1 MNMNEQATRLTA
13 RVAPFRD
20 AIRAARKAGWTWGD
34 VARALGLNVSPD
46 RIRAAVKFSTRY
58 EIEQIPLPL
67 PEPEPTPAPKATAQP
82 ARPGQSNKDFLA
94 SLKQIGGEK

>member
-20 AIRAARKAGWTWGD
+20 AILAARKAGWTWAD

-46 RIRAAVKFSTRY
+46 RIRAATKFSTRY
-58 EIEQIPLPL
+58 EVEQIPLPL
-67 PEPEPTPAPKATAQP
+67 PEPAPAPVTKAA
-82 ARPGQSNKDFLA
+82 ASRPGQSTKDFLA